1 MGASGKCGDT
11 DVITTAELHRAAQK
25 EGLRFDQAEKDYVIL
40 WLLSGLAHSGVKEHG
55 WIFKG
60 GTCLRHCYYEG
71 YRFSEDIDF
80 SCRDRKDNLNASLRL
95 LDTVA
100 LWVFNESGI
109 RLSMLEAVTV
119 PGDFQIE
126 IPLEYNRGGARRQGL
141 PQVKVH
147 LTFDEPVLDDAVDR
161 SVMPVY
167 PDLVVFGI
175 TAYSKREIVAEK
187 LRSLLQQQKKWP
199 RPRDLYDLWY
209 ILCKAREHFPWQE
222 LKPLFAEKCRIRDIQ
237 PDTASLTSDALRERN
252 ENVWARQLGPMLK
265 DLPDFDLLWREWVQ
279 TFQKLL
285 GQMGHS

>member
-1 MGASGKCGDT
+1 M
-11 DVITTAELHRAAQK
+11 ITTAELHRVAEK

-55 WIFKG
+55 WVFKG

-80 SCRDRKDNLNASLRL
+80 SCRPGGDNLEASLRL

-100 LWVFNESGI
+100 AWVLHESGI
-109 RLSMLEAVTV
+109 RLSVREPLTA

-126 IPLEYNRGGARRQGL
+126 IPVEYNRGGARRQGL

-147 LTFDEPVLDDAVDR
+147 LTFDEPILDKAVVR
-161 SVMPVY
+161 SVTPGY
-167 PDLVVFGI
+167 SDLSAFGI

-199 RPRDLYDLWY
+199 RPTR
-209 ILCKAREHFPWQE
+209 F
-222 LKPLFAEKCRIRDIQ
+222 
-237 PDTASLTSDALRERN
+237 
-252 ENVWARQLGPMLK
+252 V
-265 DLPDFDLLWREWVQ
+265 
-279 TFQKLL
+279 
-285 GQMGHS
+285 

>member
-1 MGASGKCGDT
+1 M
-11 DVITTAELHRAAQK
+11 ITTAELHRVADR

-40 WLLSGLAHSGVKEHG
+40 WILSGLAHSGVKEHG
-55 WIFKG
+55 WVFKG

-80 SCRDRKDNLNASLRL
+80 SCGPGGGDLEASCRL

-100 LWVFNESGI
+100 GWVSDESGI
-109 RLSMLEAVTV
+109 RLSPRDPLKD

-126 IPLEYNRGGARRQGL
+126 IPVEYNRGGARRQGL

-147 LTFDEPVLDDAVDR
+147 LTFDEPVLDEPVVR
-161 SVMPVY
+161 SVEPAY
-167 PDLVVFGI
+167 SDLLAFRI

-209 ILCKAREHFPWQE
+209 ILCKSEERFLWKE
-222 LKPLFAEKCRIRDIQ
+222 LRPLFDEKCRVRGVPPDIE
-237 PDTASLTSDALRERN
+237 SLTSETLREWN
-252 ENVWARQLGPMLK
+252 ENAWLNRLGPMLK
-265 DLPDFDLLWREWVQ
+265 DVPDFDRVWKVWVK
-279 TFQKLL
+279 TFHDLIKDAK
-285 GQMGHS
+285 